1 MNKSYT
7 TIFLSMAI
15 FIETQNIHKTWLEKA
30 ADTEPKME
38 MRSSV
43 DSHQKVKKLSN
54 SIKINYDL

>member
-1 MNKSYT
+1 
-7 TIFLSMAI
+7 MAI
-15 FIETQNIHKTWLEKA
+15 FIQTQNIHKTWLEKA